1 MMITEINDLLSNEIK
16 EIHISDFMNIPLIK
30 GEKGDTGEQGIQG
43 EKGDKPIVGVD
54 YYTEIEKNEFK
65 NAIVK
70 DSKEDIQKHAA
81 NKIEE
86 YDNNATERIKE
97 YNTNAS
103 NKINEYDENAN
114 KLLNKLLGAEAEIKK
129 DIEKKVDKIEGKEL
143 SSNDFTD
150 GYKQKLD
157 NLENYD
163 DTQIKKYI
171 SDIEEEQIIKDTEQD
186 CKILELQNKKTEIEK
201 ELKEMQED
209 FYQNSIRGQASGE
222 YIHVED
228 SSNCRAKIG
237 IGGNHEQE
245 TRSGKNKIDL
255 AKCQVKT
262 LNGVTST
269 YNKENNSI
277 TFNGTCT
284 LDSTSFYITENGQN
298 DYDNNLLIKKNYT
311 LLEQYIRGSVNGYA
325 LFRCSDEN
333 WGHKIMVDLTKINS
347 TNKKIYNTYSESDTK
362 IKYLSFRFDNGTVLN
377 NFTVQLMLTDTV
389 DTEYEQY
396 GESPSLDYRSEIKCC
411 GDNVNLFDGL
421 VSENNKRISTD
432 TGGTYT
438 ANGFSVSQYI
448 EIEKSN
454 YIINTNY
461 PSYYACYDIDK
472 KYIAGGEFRSNLPIK
487 IINSN
492 TKYMR
497 FDFKTDEK
505 NSIKLEKGSI
515 ATPYSKHGQGCVK
528 VTKCN
533 KNLFN
538 KNDIVNKAY
547 INSSGEIVSNDG
559 QNYTNY
565 ISVVSNAMYTIHAEN
580 PLGTAPA
587 VCFYDTNK
595 KFISGFTYN
604 NVKNLN
610 FTTPEKCKYIRASV
624 SNTNLETLQI
634 EEGPATTYE
643 QHEEQSYIIPTQQA
657 FKSIGNIRDTFIKI
671 DDKWYERHYCNRY
684 IFTGKETASLQNSG
698 KRIYVKSADNNNIL
712 KPINPYNQPNKYK
725 QLLCNYLEAV
735 TPNDTWGG
743 TQGISYDIWQSSG
756 NEGFG
761 ITINE
766 FTTVEQYLN
775 FFKEKYDEGIP
786 FYVDYILETPSD
798 IECTEEQNKIL
809 DELTNARTYKNVTN
823 ITTDSKAILSLD
835 YAKDLETLLNNT
847 QALAV
852 SNASEGV

>member
-1 MMITEINDLLSNEIK
+1 MAVEIKDLLSSEIG
-16 EIHISDFMNIPLIK
+16 IHIDDLDIPVL
-30 GEKGDTGEQGIQG
+30 KGDKG

-209 FYQNSIRGQASGE
+209 FYQNSIRGQSSGE

-228 SSNCRAKIG
+228 SSNCRAKIK
-237 IGGNHEQE
+237 ISGNSEQE
-245 TRSGKNKIDL
+245 TRSGKNILENSDNNVSQYGLTATIQNDGSVKIS
-255 AKCQVKT
+255 
-262 LNGVTST
+262 GTST
-269 YNKENNSI
+269 AETTKYLTNIKKVSVDLIKEGNYTISFKNSKNMNDVSI
-277 TFNGTCT
+277 RLRKYNGT
-284 LDSTSFYITENGQN
+284 DKTE
-298 DYDNNLLIKKNYT
+298 IKNIY
-311 LLEQYIRGSVNGYA
+311 LNA
-325 LFRCSDEN
+325 
-333 WGHKIMVDLTKINS
+333 IN
-347 TNKKIYNTYSESDTK
+347 KSE
-362 IKYLSFRFDNGTVLN
+362 VLN
-377 NFTVQLMLTDTV
+377 LKSLIDTDTIEIELDV
-389 DTEYEQY
+389 ICYGNREYNFVLYPQLELGSETEYEQY
-396 GESPSLDYRSEIKCC
+396 GESPSLDYRSEIKCS

-580 PLGTAPA
+580 PLGAATAI
-587 VCFYDTNK
+587 CFYDTNK
-595 KFISGFTYN
+595 KFLSGTAYN
-604 NVKNLN
+604 NVKSMS
-610 FTTPEKCKYIRASV
+610 FKTTTTCKFVRVSV
-624 SNTNLETLQI
+624 SNINLETLQI

-643 QHEEQSYIIPTQQA
+643 EHEEQSDIMPTQQA
-657 FKSIGNIRDTFIKI
+657 FKSIGDMRDTFIKK
-671 DDKWYERHYCNRY
+671 DDKWYERHNINRKKLDSTENWML
-684 IFTGKETASLQNSG
+684 I
-698 KRIYVKSADNNNIL
+698 DNNSRFAIKITEQKAKIDVKDSNNNLTDCLSNRFMSSTQLNIA
-712 KPINPYNQPNKYK
+712 KVDNGIAFSQWS
-725 QLLCNYLEAV
+725 
-735 TPNDTWGG
+735 DT
-743 TQGISYDIWQSSG
+743 
-756 NEGFG
+756 
-761 ITINE
+761 
-766 FTTVEQYLN
+766 QYLYLS
-775 FFKEKYDEGIP
+775 KIKDSVDELKKYLAENET
-786 FYVDYILETPSD
+786 YVDYPLETPID
-798 IECTEEQNKIL
+798 IECTEEQSKIL
-809 DELTNARTYKNVTN
+809 DELNNARTYKNVTN
-823 ITTDSKAILSLD
+823 ITTDSKAIIDLD
-835 YAKDLETLLNNT
+835 YVKDLETLLNNV
-847 QALAV
+847 QALAL